1 MTAIASP
8 QNPRLQGLRRL
19 HRRRERARSGRF
31 LAEGEDLIAAATDA
45 GWKPLEGYRAVGS
58 QCGEGFLEVE
68 PAALAAV
75 STLGSGARAIAV
87 YEERW
92 SAAPSG
98 PLWVYLHGLSDPGNV
113 GTILRAAHAFGASGV
128 ALGPD
133 CADPFS
139 PKAVRASMGAIF
151 AVPLARVADIAELPG
166 ERVALVA
173 HAGQP
178 LRALRAAR
186 AGSAETDPLTLLV
199 GAEREGLPEEVVAAC
214 EHIAHIPI
222 AGDSLNAAMAATI
235 GLYEMSDLKNRG
247 ARLAGLRPAAPPGSE
262 EGGARLAGVRPAAPP
277 GSEERGARLAGV
289 RPAAPPSRVA
299 AS

>member
-31 LAEGEDLIAAATDA
+31 LAEGEDLIAAAGDA
-45 GWKPLEGYRAVGS
+45 GWEPLEGYRVLGS
-58 QCGEGFLEVE
+58 EFGEGFLDVQ

-92 SAAPSG
+92 SAALAG
-98 PLWVYLHGLSDPGNV
+98 PLWIYLHGLSDPGNV
-113 GTILRAAHAFGASGV
+113 GTIVRAAHAFGASGV

-151 AVPLARVADIAELPG
+151 AVALARVARVADLPG
-166 ERVALVA
+166 ERIALVA
-173 HAGQP
+173 HAGE
-178 LRALRAAR
+178 ALREFRPR
-186 AGSAETDPLTLLV
+186 AEGALTLLV
-199 GAEREGLPEEVVAAC
+199 GAERAGLPSELVAAC
-214 EHIAHIPI
+214 EHVVHIPI
-222 AGDSLNAAMAATI
+222 AGDSLNAAMAATVA
-235 GLYEMSDLKNRG
+235 LYEMSSLKRQG
-247 ARLAGLRPAAPPGSE
+247 ARLAGGTRPEGPGRPAAPPT
-262 EGGARLAGVRPAAPP
+262 
-277 GSEERGARLAGV
+277 
-289 RPAAPPSRVA
+289 APPSKVRA
-299 AS
+299 